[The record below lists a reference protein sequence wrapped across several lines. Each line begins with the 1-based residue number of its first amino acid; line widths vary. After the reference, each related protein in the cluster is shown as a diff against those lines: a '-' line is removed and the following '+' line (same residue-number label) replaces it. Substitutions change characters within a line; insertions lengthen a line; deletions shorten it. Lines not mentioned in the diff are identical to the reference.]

1 MTIKED
7 IKLDI
12 TPKTLVG
19 DLLKNY
25 PQLEDKLIEIAPVFK
40 KLKNPVLR
48 RTVAKVTTLKQ
59 AAIVG
64 GVSLSKMIN
73 ELRASVETKH
83 AVSLPYIYEDED
95 LFESIKPRPVWV
107 DEKTIVKEYDARE
120 DLENGIH
127 PAAKATK
134 HILELKE
141 NENYLLIT
149 PFVPA
154 PLIKIMEDKG
164 YETFTEK
171 VEEGY
176 FKTYV
181 SKSIS

>member
-1 MTIKED
+1 MSHNI
-7 IKLDI
+7 DI

-25 PQLEDKLIEIAPVFK
+25 PRLEDKLIEIAPVFK

-59 AAIVG
+59 AAVVG
-64 GVSLSKMIN
+64 GVSLSLLIN
-73 ELRASVETKH
+73 ELRKEAGMDNSE
-83 AVSLPYIYEDED
+83 IEDD
-95 LFESIKPRPVWV
+95 IFESIKPKPVWV
-107 DEKTIVKEYDARE
+107 EENKIVKEYDARE
-120 DLENGIH
+120 DLENGNH
-127 PAAKATK
+127 PAAKVTK
-134 HILELKE
+134 DILELKE

-164 YETFTEK
+164 FETFTEK
-171 VEEGY
+171 LEEELV
-176 FKTYV
+176 KTYV
-181 SKSIS
+181 HLR

>member
-1 MTIKED
+1 MSHNI
-7 IKLDI
+7 DI

-59 AAIVG
+59 AAVVG
-64 GVSLSKMIN
+64 GVSLSLLIN
-73 ELRASVETKH
+73 ELRKEAGMDNSE
-83 AVSLPYIYEDED
+83 IEDD
-95 LFESIKPRPVWV
+95 IFESIKQKPVWV
-107 DEKTIVKEYDARE
+107 EENKIVKEYDARE
-120 DLENGIH
+120 DLENGNH
-127 PAAKATK
+127 PAAKVTK
-134 HILELKE
+134 DILELKE

-164 YETFTEK
+164 FETFTEK
-171 VEEGY
+171 VEEELV
-176 FKTYV
+176 KTYV
-181 SKSIS
+181 HLR

>member
-59 AAIVG
+59 AAVVG
-64 GVSLSKMIN
+64 GVSLSLLIN
-73 ELRASVETKH
+73 ELRKEAGMDNSE
-83 AVSLPYIYEDED
+83 IEDD
-95 LFESIKPRPVWV
+95 IFESIKPKPVWV
-107 DEKTIVKEYDARE
+107 EENKIVKEYDARE
-120 DLENGIH
+120 DLENGNH
-127 PAAKATK
+127 PAAKVTK
-134 HILELKE
+134 EILELKE

-164 YETFTEK
+164 FETFTEK
-171 VEEGY
+171 IEEELI
-176 FKTYV
+176 KTYV
-181 SKSIS
+181 HLR

>member
-1 MTIKED
+1 MSHNI
-7 IKLDI
+7 DI

-59 AAIVG
+59 AAAVG
-64 GVSLSKMIN
+64 GVSLSLLIN
-73 ELRASVETKH
+73 ELRKEAGMDNSE
-83 AVSLPYIYEDED
+83 IEDD
-95 LFESIKPRPVWV
+95 IFESIKQKPVWV
-107 DEKTIVKEYDARE
+107 EENKIVKEYDARE
-120 DLENGIH
+120 DLENGNH
-127 PAAKATK
+127 PAAKVTK
-134 HILELKE
+134 DILELKE

-164 YETFTEK
+164 FETFTEK
-171 VEEGY
+171 VEEELI
-176 FKTYV
+176 KTYV
-181 SKSIS
+181 HLR

>member
-19 DLLKNY
+19 DLLKNF
-25 PQLEDKLIEIAPVFK
+25 PRLEDKLIEIAPVFK
-40 KLKNPVLR
+40 KLQNPVLR

-59 AAIVG
+59 AAVVG
-64 GVSLSKMIN
+64 GVSLSLLIN
-73 ELRASVETKH
+73 ELRKEAGMDNSE
-83 AVSLPYIYEDED
+83 IEDD
-95 LFESIKPRPVWV
+95 IFESIKQKPVWV
-107 DEKTIVKEYDARE
+107 EENKIVKEYDARE
-120 DLENGIH
+120 DLENGNH
-127 PAAKATK
+127 PAAKVTK
-134 HILELKE
+134 DILELKE

-164 YETFTEK
+164 FETFTEK
-171 VEEGY
+171 VEEELI
-176 FKTYV
+176 KTYV
-181 SKSIS
+181 HLR

>member
-7 IKLDI
+7 FKLDI

-48 RTVAKVTTLKQ
+48 RTIAKVTTLKQ
-59 AAIVG
+59 AAIIG
-64 GVSLSKMIN
+64 GISLSFIIK
-73 ELRASVETKH
+73 ELRKEANMDGID
-83 AVSLPYIYEDED
+83 VSNDI
-95 LFESIKPRPVWV
+95 FESIKPKPAWV
-107 DEKTIVKEYDARE
+107 EENKILNEYDARE
-120 DLENGIH
+120 DLENGNH
-127 PAAKATK
+127 PAAKVTK
-134 HILELKE
+134 DILQLKE
-141 NENYLLIT
+141 KENYLLIT
-149 PFVPA
+149 PFIPA

-164 YETFTEK
+164 FETYTEK
-171 VEEGY
+171 IAEEN

-181 SKSIS
+181 SKSFA

>member
-48 RTVAKVTTLKQ
+48 RTVIKVTTLKQ
-59 AAIVG
+59 AAVVG
-64 GVSLSKMIN
+64 GVSLSLLIN
-73 ELRASVETKH
+73 ELRKAAGLDDSE
-83 AVSLPYIYEDED
+83 IEEDV
-95 LFESIKPRPVWV
+95 FESVKPKPVWV
-107 DEKTIVKEYDARE
+107 EENKIVKEYDARE
-120 DLENGIH
+120 DLENGNH
-127 PAAKATK
+127 PAAKVTK
-134 HILELKE
+134 DILELKE

-164 YETFTEK
+164 FETFTEK
-171 VEEGY
+171 VEEE
-176 FKTYV
+176 FVKTFV
-181 SKSIS
+181 CLK

>member
-1 MTIKED
+1 MSHNA
-7 IKLDI
+7 DI

-25 PQLEDKLIEIAPVFK
+25 PQLEEKLIEIAPVFK

-59 AAIVG
+59 AAVVG
-64 GVSLSKMIN
+64 GVSLSLLIN
-73 ELRASVETKH
+73 ELRKAAGMDNSE
-83 AVSLPYIYEDED
+83 LEDD
-95 LFESIKPRPVWV
+95 IFESIKPKPVWV
-107 DEKTIVKEYDARE
+107 EENKIIKEYDARE
-120 DLENGIH
+120 DFENGNH
-127 PAAKATK
+127 PAAKVTK
-134 HILELKE
+134 DILELKE

-164 YETFTEK
+164 FETFTEK
-171 VEEGY
+171 IEEEL

-181 SKSIS
+181 RLG

>member
-59 AAIVG
+59 ASVVG
-64 GVSLSKMIN
+64 GVSLSLLIN
-73 ELRASVETKH
+73 ELRNATGLDDIE
-83 AVSLPYIYEDED
+83 AEEDI
-95 LFESIKPRPVWV
+95 FEKIKPKPVWV
-107 DEKTIVKEYDARE
+107 EENPIIKKYDARE
-120 DLENGIH
+120 DLENGNH
-127 PAAKATK
+127 PAAKVTK
-134 HILELKE
+134 DILELKE

-149 PFVPA
+149 PFIPA
-154 PLIKIMEDKG
+154 PLLKIMEDKG
-164 YETFTEK
+164 FETFTEK
-171 VEEGY
+171 EEEELI
-176 FKTYV
+176 KTYV
-181 SKSIS
+181 RLK

>member
-59 AAIVG
+59 ASVVG
-64 GVSLSKMIN
+64 GVSLSLLIN
-73 ELRASVETKH
+73 ELRNATGLDDIEVE
-83 AVSLPYIYEDED
+83 EDI
-95 LFESIKPRPVWV
+95 FEKIKPKPVWV
-107 DEKTIVKEYDARE
+107 EENPIKKKYDARE
-120 DLENGIH
+120 DLENGNH
-127 PAAKATK
+127 PAVKVTK
-134 HILELKE
+134 EILELKE

-149 PFVPA
+149 PFIPA
-154 PLIKIMEDKG
+154 PLLKIMEDKG
-164 YETFTEK
+164 FETFTEK
-171 VEEGY
+171 AEEELI
-176 FKTYV
+176 KTYV
-181 SKSIS
+181 RLK

>member
-1 MTIKED
+1 MSHNI
-7 IKLDI
+7 DI

-48 RTVAKVTTLKQ
+48 RTVVKVTTLKQ
-59 AAIVG
+59 AAVIG
-64 GVSLSKMIN
+64 GVSLSLLIN
-73 ELRASVETKH
+73 ELRKAAGLADSE
-83 AVSLPYIYEDED
+83 IEEDI
-95 LFESIKPRPVWV
+95 FESVKPKPVWV
-107 DEKTIVKEYDARE
+107 EENKIVKEYDARE
-120 DLENGIH
+120 DLENGNH
-127 PAAKATK
+127 PAAKVTK
-134 HILELKE
+134 DILELKE

-164 YETFTEK
+164 FETFTEK
-171 VEEGY
+171 VEEELV
-176 FKTYV
+176 KTFV
-181 SKSIS
+181 RLK